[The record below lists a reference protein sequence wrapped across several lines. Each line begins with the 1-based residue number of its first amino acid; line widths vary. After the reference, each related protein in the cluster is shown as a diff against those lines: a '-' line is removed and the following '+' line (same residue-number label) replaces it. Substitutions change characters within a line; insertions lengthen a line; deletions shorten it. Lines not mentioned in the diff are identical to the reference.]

1 MTSLSK
7 FLAQSGVSS
16 RRKVVELIKLGYVS
30 INGITITEPGYKL
43 AEDAHV
49 SVHGRQIKQEK
60 KLYILLNKPKDYICT
75 VKDERDRK
83 TVLELLPKNLQAR
96 VYPVGRL
103 DRNTTGLLL
112 LTNDGELAQRLSH
125 PRYET
130 NKDYHITLDRPLT
143 QKDFVALKNGVM
155 LEDGF
160 TKVDAIKRQGSQV
173 LVALH
178 SGKNRIVR
186 RLFERFDYKVLRL
199 DRISY
204 AGLSKRDLKVGM
216 WRYLTREELLAL

>member
-16 RRKVVELIKLGYVS
+16 RRKVVELIKLGYASV
-30 INGITITEPGYKL
+30 NNVVITEPGYKL
-43 AEDAHV
+43 PEDANV
-49 SVHGRQIKQEK
+49 TVLGKRIKQEK

-75 VKDERDRK
+75 VRDERDRK
-83 TVLELLPKNLQAR
+83 TVLELLPSNLQTR

-103 DRNTTGLLL
+103 DRNTTGLIL

-130 NKDYHITLDRPLT
+130 NKDYHITLDRALN
-143 QKDFVALKNGVM
+143 QKDFVALKNGIM

-160 TKVDAIKRQGSQV
+160 IKVDAIKRSGSQV
-173 LVALH
+173 LLSLH
-178 SGKNRIVR
+178 SGRNRVVR
-186 RLFERFDYKVLRL
+186 RLFEHFNYKVIKL
-199 DRISY
+199 DRITY
-204 AGLSKRDLKVGM
+204 AGLSKRDLKIGM
-216 WRYLTREELLAL
+216 WRYLTPEELLAL

>member
-30 INGITITEPGYKL
+30 VNKVVITEPGYKL
-43 AEDAHV
+43 SEDAHV
-49 SVHGRQIKQEK
+49 TVLGKQIKQEK
-60 KLYILLNKPKDYICT
+60 KIYILLNKPKDYICT
-75 VKDERDRK
+75 VRDERDRK
-83 TVLELLPKNLQAR
+83 TVLELLPSNLQTR

-103 DRNTTGLLL
+103 DRNTTGLIL

-130 NKDYHITLDRPLT
+130 NKDYHITLDRALN
-143 QKDFVALKNGVM
+143 QKDFVALKNGIM

-160 TKVDAIKRQGSQV
+160 IKVDAIKRSGSQV
-173 LVALH
+173 LLRLH
-178 SGKNRIVR
+178 SGRNRVVR
-186 RLFERFDYKVLRL
+186 RLFEHFNYKVIKL
-199 DRISY
+199 DRITY
-204 AGLSKRDLKVGM
+204 AGLSKRDLKIGT
-216 WRYLTREELLAL
+216 WRYLSPEELLTL